1 MRLSEE
7 IMKKYQAGFSVR
19 HPKESMC
26 DEDWMFSKK
35 DSTNQKLVFLG
46 YDANLFPMTDF
57 SKWPETDWKKKVIRT
72 ALNRT
77 KGFTGEVW
85 LDSVK
90 IKECESE

>member
-7 IMKKYQAGFSVR
+7 IMKKYQSGFSVR

-26 DEDWMFSKK
+26 DEDWVFSKK

-57 SKWPETDWKKKVIRT
+57 
-72 ALNRT
+72 
-77 KGFTGEVW
+77 
-85 LDSVK
+85 
-90 IKECESE
+90 